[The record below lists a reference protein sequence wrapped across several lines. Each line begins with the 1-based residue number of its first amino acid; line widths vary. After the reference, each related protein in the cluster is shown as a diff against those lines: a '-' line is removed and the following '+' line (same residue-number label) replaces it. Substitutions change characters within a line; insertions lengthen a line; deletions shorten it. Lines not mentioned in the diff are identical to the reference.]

1 MEPSYINKQL
11 VKTKFIISAS
21 TSLVLFS
28 YLLLVLLV
36 CSSVDAEN
44 PHLWFEWRV
53 SYGERSPLGVKKK
66 VILINDQFPGPLLN
80 TTTNDNVHINVHNN
94 LPEPLLITWNGI
106 QQRRN
111 SWMDGV
117 QGTNCPI
124 PPGQTW
130 TYNFQMKD
138 QIGSFF
144 YFPTLA
150 FQKAAGGYGPIRVHN
165 RHVIKVPFD
174 RPFDEFD
181 VLIGDWFVS
190 DYRDMK
196 KSLDRGIPLP
206 SQPNGI
212 LINGLGP
219 LETNFTFQ
227 PGETYR
233 LRISNVGLKTSLNFR
248 IQKHQMLLVET
259 EGSYTLKQYYD
270 SLDIHVGQSYSV
282 LVTANQ
288 TVGMSYYMV
297 ASSRFMEP
305 ELVGVALIHY
315 PGSLVLPLD
324 PIPPGPDPFDYEYSM
339 EQARSVRLDLEVGA
353 ARPNPQGSFKY
364 GKIPINRT
372 IILENGLMMVGDS
385 RRFTVNGVSF
395 VNGDTPLKLA
405 DYFQLQDIIAPEKF
419 PDAPDNRPYALGS
432 SIIDAEYRKFI
443 HVVFQNPRP
452 SLQTWHMDGYNFFVV
467 GMENGHWNESR
478 LSDSSYNMADAIYR
492 STVQVYPYSWTAVLL
507 ELNNQGMWNIRSQD
521 AEKWYLG
528 QELYMRVKGIG
539 QEDPST
545 ISPRDEEGAPWNLI
559 KCGKAGPV

>member
-1 MEPSYINKQL
+1 MEPSCINKQL
-11 VKTKFIISAS
+11 LKTKFIINASA
-21 TSLVLFS
+21 SLVLYS

-44 PHLWFEWRV
+44 PHLWFEWTV

-165 RHVIKVPFD
+165 RRVIKVPFD
-174 RPFDEFD
+174 RPFYEFD
-181 VLIGDWFVS
+181 
-190 DYRDMK
+190 DMK

-259 EGSYTLKQYYD
+259 EGSYTVKQYYD

-324 PIPPGPDPFDYEYSM
+324 PIPPGPDPFDYEFSM
-339 EQARSVRLDLEVGA
+339 GQADSIRLDLAVGA

-364 GKIPINRT
+364 GQINITRT
-372 IILENGLMMVGDS
+372 IILENGLTMVGDG

-405 DYFQLQDIIAPEKF
+405 DYFQLQDIIAPDKF
-419 PDAPDNRPYALGS
+419 PDAPDNRPYAVGS
-432 SIIDAEYRKFI
+432 SLIDAQYRKFI
-443 HVVFQNPRP
+443 HIVFQNPRP
-452 SLQTWHMDGYNFFVV
+452 SLQTWHMDGYNFCCWLIEHCLFYLLGVCR
-467 GMENGHWNESR
+467 MENGQWNDSR
-478 LSDSSYNMADAIYR
+478 LSDATYNMVDAIYR

-528 QELYMRVKGIG
+528 QELSI
-539 QEDPST
+539 DHF
-545 ISPRDEEGAPWNLI
+545 PRDEEGAPWNLI